1 MLARSESTVVITLG
15 DPSSQSL
22 LDKTVDTLPD
32 SVRVLDLS
40 SDIIG
45 PVGTLDSLV
54 GSMRLVGAIGASR
67 GVDPG
72 QPRVSQA
79 GRKLYHLPWSRLA
92 MGPDGSRPV
101 RTKALAAGM
110 ADTNSADLAAWSDS
124 MRIWVEA
131 VNGRRIQA
139 VVLDYDGTCVST
151 PHRTSPPPSEVQAE
165 ILRLLTTHVKVAI
178 ASGRGPSVIEELR
191 RWIPREHW
199 RSVLVGIYNGGVI
212 NPLSDGVQRG
222 SSATGELKRAADI
235 LRDRLVGAGWSISPR
250 GWQITVERNGFAVV
264 DAAASVAAV
273 IGAEFG
279 SSLKVIKS
287 GHSVDIVPGTS
298 SKREV
303 VDRLEVERSDVLLVG
318 DQGGV
323 GGNDFELLSYSEL
336 SLSVDTVSADATR
349 CWNLSNDGT
358 SGPALLAGYLRAVV
372 SRRGV
377 ARLALASEVI
387 RGPQ

>member
-1 MLARSESTVVITLG
+1 M
-15 DPSSQSL
+15 
-22 LDKTVDTLPD
+22 
-32 SVRVLDLS
+32 
-40 SDIIG
+40 
-45 PVGTLDSLV
+45 
-54 GSMRLVGAIGASR
+54 
-67 GVDPG
+67 
-72 QPRVSQA
+72 
-79 GRKLYHLPWSRLA
+79 
-92 MGPDGSRPV
+92 
-101 RTKALAAGM
+101 
-110 ADTNSADLAAWSDS
+110 
-124 MRIWVEA
+124 
-131 VNGRRIQA
+131 
-139 VVLDYDGTCVST
+139 
-151 PHRTSPPPSEVQAE
+151 
-165 ILRLLTTHVKVAI
+165 I
-178 ASGRGPSVIEELR
+178 A
-191 RWIPREHW
+191 
-199 RSVLVGIYNGGVI
+199 
-212 NPLSDGVQRG
+212 
-222 SSATGELKRAADI
+222 
-235 LRDRLVGAGWSISPR
+235 
-250 GWQITVERNGFAVV
+250 
-264 DAAASVAAV
+264 
-273 IGAEFG
+273 AEFG